1 MSDFDIF
8 DKKYNMSTKFSLTGN
23 QTTAIDLSLLFIRIA
38 AGGFMLTHGWGKL
51 VKLVNGTFEFADP
64 IGLGVE
70 MSLILTV
77 FAEILCAFFIL
88 IGLFTRLAAIPLII
102 TMIVAV
108 FVVHLDHDFSKKE
121 SGLFFLINYLA
132 LFLSG
137 AGKYSIDSLIRK
149 K

>member
-1 MSDFDIF
+1 
-8 DKKYNMSTKFSLTGN
+8 MSTKFSLSGN
-23 QTTAIDLSLLFIRIA
+23 QPAFIDLSLLLVRIA
-38 AGGFMLTHGWGKL
+38 AAGFMFSHGWGKL
-51 VKLVNGTFEFADP
+51 VKLVNGNFEFGDP

-70 MSLILTV
+70 ISLGLTV
-77 FAEILCAFFIL
+77 FSEILCAFLVL

-108 FVVHLDHDFSKKE
+108 FVVHLDHDFGKKE
-121 SGLFFLINYLA
+121 LGLFYLINYLV

-137 AGKYSIDSLIRK
+137 AGKYSVDSLFRK